1 MLVKSIRYYILNSN
15 FLIEQN
21 YTGGT
26 SRKPGGGARSL
37 GGDRERRGGGGKKRA
52 KISVTYFMDDP

>member
-21 YTGGT
+21 YTDGT
-26 SRKPGGGARSL
+26 SRKS
-37 GGDRERRGGGGKKRA
+37 GGGGQGLWYGP
-52 KISVTYFMDDP
+52 VTWGGGVKNGQTLRDVLYG